1 MGNNNK
7 NNNLKNLL
15 ANNNAWRN
23 QITDNDP
30 DFFLG
35 LSRLQSPEYLWI
47 GCSDSRVPANDIVGL
62 KPGELF
68 VHRNIANMVHFSDMN
83 CLAVIKYSVE
93 VLKVKHIIV
102 TGHYGCGGVKA
113 SLEGNNPDI
122 IHHWLLPIYKC
133 YKHNKHQLDQLD
145 GEERVDRLCELN
157 VVEQVYNVCQIQA
170 VKNAWKDD
178 RSLTVH
184 GWIYGLKDGKLH
196 DLGVTINSLEQADE
210 LLDLK

>member
-1 MGNNNK
+1 MSKNKELEGLLINNQ
-7 NNNLKNLL
+7 
-15 ANNNAWRN
+15 AWRKE
-23 QITDNDP
+23 ITDQDP

-47 GCSDSRVPANDIVGL
+47 GCSDSRVPANEIVGL

-68 VHRNIANMVHFSDMN
+68 VHRNIANMVHSSDMN

-113 SLEGNNPDI
+113 ALEGSNSDI
-122 IHHWLLPIYKC
+122 IDNWLSPINKC
-133 YKHNKHQLDQLD
+133 YKRYKPKLDQLD
-145 GEERVDRLCELN
+145 GEERIDQLCELN
-157 VVEQVYNVCQIQA
+157 VIEQVYNVCHVQA
-170 VKNAWKDD
+170 VKNAWIDGH
-178 RSLTVH
+178 SLTVH

-210 LLDLK
+210 LFDLK

>member
-1 MGNNNK
+1 MSNINK
-7 NNNLKNLL
+7 NNQLSNLF
-15 ANNNAWRN
+15 ANNNAWRT
-23 QITDNDP
+23 QITDQNP

-68 VHRNIANMVHFSDMN
+68 VHRNIANMVHSSDMN
-83 CLAVIKYSVE
+83 CLTVLKYSIE

-102 TGHYGCGGVKA
+102 TGHYGCGGIKA
-113 SLEGNNPDI
+113 ALEGSNSDI
-122 IHHWLLPIYKC
+122 IDNWLSPVNKC
-133 YKHNKHQLDQLD
+133 YKRHKQNLDQLD
-145 GEERVDRLCELN
+145 GEQRVDKLCELN
-157 VVEQVYNVCQIQA
+157 VIEQVYNVCQIQA
-170 VKNAWKDD
+170 VKNAWKDE

-210 LLDLK
+210 LFDLK

>member
-1 MGNNNK
+1 MCQNNELENLFT
-7 NNNLKNLL
+7 NNQL
-15 ANNNAWRN
+15 WRD
-23 QITDNDP
+23 QITDENP
-30 DFFLG
+30 DFFLD
-35 LSRLQSPEYLWI
+35 LSRLQTPEYLWI
-47 GCSDSRVPANDIVGL
+47 GCSDSRVPANEIVGL

-133 YKHNKHQLDQLD
+133 YKRHKQNLDQLNT
-145 GEERVDRLCELN
+145 EQRVDRLCELN
-157 VVEQVYNVCQIQA
+157 VIEQVYNVCQIQA
-170 VKNAWKDD
+170 VKNAWKNG
-178 RSLTVH
+178 RSLTIH
-184 GWIYGLKDGKLH
+184 GWIYGLKDGKLQ
-196 DLGVTINSLEQADE
+196 DLNVTINSLEQAE
-210 LLDLK
+210 DLYK